1 MHTNHSDDDD
11 KKLGLVYLHSSK
23 CAFLPIE
30 SGTYYKDGGDD
41 DDAFLDGID
50 AVGDGIVAV
59 RDGIVDVGDGLV
71 IRLQSQDHIG
81 SAQSTRE
88 YSIFDI
94 IWAWWSCLNTKTK
107 TR

>member
-1 MHTNHSDDDD
+1 M
-11 KKLGLVYLHSSK
+11 
-23 CAFLPIE
+23 
-30 SGTYYKDGGDD
+30 
-41 DDAFLDGID
+41 
-50 AVGDGIVAV
+50 AV

-94 IWAWWSCLNTKTK
+94 IWAWWSCLITNKDK
-107 TR
+107 DKMKYN

>member
-1 MHTNHSDDDD
+1 M
-11 KKLGLVYLHSSK
+11 
-23 CAFLPIE
+23 
-30 SGTYYKDGGDD
+30 
-41 DDAFLDGID
+41 
-50 AVGDGIVAV
+50 AV

-94 IWAWWSCLNTKTK
+94 IWAWWSCLITKTKTK

>member
-41 DDAFLDGID
+41 DDAFLDGI
-50 AVGDGIVAV
+50 VAV

-88 YSIFDI
+88 YSIFDLI
-94 IWAWWSCLNTKTK
+94 LAWWSCLITKTK